1 MTQDNTS
8 PGQTV
13 LILFS
18 SRFGHSRKVAERVAQ
33 HLQALGRPSVCYN
46 LEESPSFPHPVEQY
60 AASVVVA
67 SVRYGFF
74 HKTVHQFVQEH
85 LAFLNQSVSVFMPI
99 CLIARKPEKRQVETN
114 VYARKFLEK
123 TQWKPAITSITAGEL
138 RYPMYNFFDR
148 LMIQL
153 IMKMTKG
160 ETNPKA
166 EQDFTDWE
174 ALVPLAQQIDEEI
187 KTGRTR

>member
-1 MTQDNTS
+1 MEQEKTPAN
-8 PGQTV
+8 QTILV
-13 LILFS
+13 LFS
-18 SRFGHSRKVAERVAQ
+18 SRFGHAKRVAERMVQ
-33 HLQALGRPSVCYN
+33 NLQAIGRTSECHD
-46 LEESPSFPHPVEQY
+46 LETSPEFSYPVSEY
-60 AASVVVA
+60 AACIVVA

-74 HKTVHQFVQEH
+74 HKTVHQFVNNN
-85 LAFLNQSVSVFMPI
+85 LAHLNQSVSVFMPI
-99 CLIARKPEKRQVETN
+99 CLIARKPEKRQIETN

-153 IMKMTKG
+153 IMKMSKG

-166 EQDFTDWE
+166 EHDYTDWE
-174 ALVPLAQQIDEEI
+174 ALVPLTRQIDEQI
-187 KTGRTR
+187 KARSC